1 MMRLAFCL
9 ALSLLWPAAARAHWL
24 QASSPHFVVYADDS
38 ERNVRRFSD
47 QLERYHSAIA
57 VITGVDMPPPSPSN
71 RVTVY
76 VVGSERQV
84 RALHG
89 GDNRYLGGFYVPR
102 AGGSL
107 AIVPQVSGAGM
118 DPGWSMI
125 VLLHEYAHHFF
136 YTTSSFPMPRWMSEG
151 GAEFLASASFEAGG
165 RVQIGKP
172 AQHRAAELLM
182 PQFAKDVAVADLLD
196 PAAYD
201 KRRSKAYD
209 AFYGKSWLL
218 YHYLTFEQSREGQ
231 LAKYAELLMQGKAG
245 RDAGTEAFGD
255 LGQLEKDL
263 DAYLARRRMSMLN
276 LPAEMLKPGSVSIRQ
291 LSAGEAAMMPVRIR
305 SRRGVDDKEAQVL
318 LAEART
324 IAARFPN
331 DPAVFA
337 ALAEA
342 EHDAG
347 NHAQAVVA
355 ADAALARDPA
365 QVNAYVQKG
374 LALFELAAEAKPVDE
389 DEAYRKALSPFLQL
403 NRIEND
409 HPLPLIYNY
418 RIFIEQG
425 KMPTPLAVAGLERAA
440 HLAPFDLGLRMTL
453 AMQQI
458 RTGQRAKA
466 RYNLTPVAYSPHG
479 GGMAA
484 SAQRALARLDNDP
497 RWDGSGLDRLDEIAT
512 PTEDLSE

>member
-1 MMRLAFCL
+1 MRLAL
-9 ALSLLWPAAARAHWL
+9 GLLLSLLSPAAAQAAWL

-47 QLERYHSAIA
+47 QLERYHAAIA
-57 VITGVDMPPPSPSN
+57 LITGVDMPPPSPSN

-76 VVGSERQV
+76 VVDNEREV

-89 GDNRYLGGFYVPR
+89 RGDRYVGGFYLPR
-102 AGGSL
+102 PGGSL
-107 AIVPQVSGAGM
+107 AIVPKVASAGSA
-118 DPGWSMI
+118 PGWSML

-151 GAEFLASASFEAGG
+151 GAEFLASASFEADG
-165 RVQIGKP
+165 RVEIGKP
-172 AQHRAAELLM
+172 AHHRAAELLM
-182 PQFAKDVAVADLLD
+182 PLFAKDVSAADLLD
-196 PAAYD
+196 PAAYE
-201 KRRSKAYD
+201 KRRGKGYD
-209 AFYGKSWLL
+209 SFYGKSWLL
-218 YHYLTFEQSREGQ
+218 YHYLAFEKSRDGQ
-231 LAKYAELLMQGKAG
+231 LAKYAQLLMQGKSG
-245 RDAGTEAFGD
+245 RDAGVGAFGD
-255 LGQLEKDL
+255 LAQLEQDL
-263 DAYLARRRMSMLN
+263 DAYLRRRRMNMLS
-276 LPAEMLKPGSVSIRQ
+276 LSADMLRPGAVTIRA
-291 LSAGEAAMMPVRIR
+291 LSAGEGAMMPVRIR
-305 SRRGVDDKEAQVL
+305 SRRGVDEEEAKVL
-318 LAEART
+318 LAEARR
-324 IAARFPN
+324 IAARFPD

-347 NHAQAVVA
+347 NHRQAVAA

-374 LALFELAAEAKPVDE
+374 LALFELATEAKPAEE
-389 DEAYRKALSPFLQL
+389 DQAWYAARTPFLQL

-409 HPLPLIYNY
+409 HPLPLMYNY

-425 KMPTPLAVAGLERAA
+425 KMPTRQAIAGLERAA

-458 RTGQRAKA
+458 RAGDRANA
-466 RYNLTPVAYSPHG
+466 RFNLMPVAYSPHG

-484 SAQRALARLDNDP
+484 SAQRALARLENDP
-497 RWDGSGLDRLDEIAT
+497 AWDGSGLDKLDAIVASTGDLDE
-512 PTEDLSE
+512 